1 MIVDAIIAGLVFYFT
16 FPLLTGY
23 CALQYGRSFGI
34 WFAIGCVLPIVS
46 FLILVALI
54 YWDEKTTP
62 VRRLNR
68 RERMESEI
76 LVKDLV
82 DNVNHESD
90 HTFYERPERPISF
103 KRNKESDLG
112 S

>member
-1 MIVDAIIAGLVFYFT
+1 MIVDAIFVGLVFYFT
-16 FPLLTGY
+16 FPLLAGY
-23 CALQYGRSFGI
+23 CARQYGRSFGI

-62 VRRLNR
+62 VRKLNR

-76 LVKDLV
+76 LVNDLV
-82 DNVNHESD
+82 QNINHEAYL
-90 HTFYERPERPISF
+90 TFWEHPEKITF
-103 KRNKESDLG
+103 GKRDKESNLD
-112 S
+112 